1 MSINRYQWLIPI
13 VVCFSVIALTTCGKD
28 SPTKPKPPEPPPP
41 PPVVPVATRI
51 EITPSS
57 ATLNSIGQTVRLT
70 ARVFDQNNN
79 AMAGATVTWSSSD
92 VSVAGVNTQGLV
104 TAVKNGTTV
113 ITARSGNASATAN
126 VTVFQSAGSIAIAPQ
141 MATLMSLGAK
151 VQLTAT
157 VLDGNGQPVTDAT
170 VTWES
175 SDEAVATV
183 SAQGLVTAVNNGVAR
198 VTATSG
204 SATAGIDV
212 RVMQSA
218 GSIVIAPMEATLMSL
233 GATVQL
239 TATVL
244 DQNGQSVED
253 AVVTWQSGD
262 EAVATV
268 SAQGLVTAV
277 MNGTARVMAT
287 SGAATSGIDVTVMQ
301 SAGSIV
307 IAPLEAT
314 LMSLGATV
322 QLEATVLDGN
332 GQPVA
337 GAVVTWQSND
347 DAIATV
353 SAQGLVTAVTNG
365 VTRVTATS
373 GAATS
378 GIDVTVLQSA
388 GSIVIAPMEATLMS
402 LGATVQLEATVLDG
416 NGQPV
421 AGAVVTWQSSDELVA
436 TVSVQGLVT
445 AVNNGVTR
453 VTATSGSAT
462 SGIDVTVMQSA
473 GSIVIA
479 PMEATLMSLGAKV
492 QLDATVLDGNGQ
504 PVAGAVVTWQS
515 SDEAV
520 AAVSAQGLVT
530 AVMNG
535 VTRIWATSG
544 SAMSSIAVKV
554 MQSAGSIVIAP
565 EMATL
570 MSLGATV
577 QLTATVL
584 DDNGQPVEEAVMTWQ
599 SSDEA
604 VATVSAQGLVTAVKN
619 GVARITATSGG
630 ATAGIDVTVMQSA
643 GSIVIAPMEA
653 TLMSLGATVQLEA
666 TVLDGNGQPV
676 EGAVVTWQSSDEAVA
691 AVSAQGLVTAVMNG
705 VTRIWAISGSAMSS
719 IAVKVMQSAGSI
731 VIAPM
736 EATLMSLGAT
746 VQLEATV
753 LDGNG
758 QPVAGAVVT
767 WQSSD
772 ELVATVSVQGL
783 VTALMNGTARV
794 TATSGSAT
802 AGIDV
807 RVMQSA
813 GSIVIAPMEATLMS
827 LGAKVQLTATVLD
840 GNGQPVEGAVVT
852 WQSSDE
858 AVAAVSA
865 QGLVTAVGNGVSRI
879 TATSGSALAGID
891 VTVMQTAGSIVIA
904 PMEATLMSLGA
915 KVQLTATVLD
925 GNGQP
930 VAGAV
935 VTWQSSDE
943 LVATVSVQGLVTAL
957 MNGTARVTATS
968 GSATAGI
975 DVRVMQSAGS
985 IVIAPMEATLMSLG
999 AKVQL
1004 TATVLD
1010 GNGQPVAGAVVTWQS
1025 SDELVATVSV
1035 QGLVT
1040 AVTNGVTRV
1049 TATSG
1054 SATSGID
1061 VTVMQ
1066 SAVSIVIAPMEAT
1079 LMSLGA
1085 TVQLEATVLDGNGQP
1100 VAGAVVTWQSS
1111 DEAVATVSAEGL
1123 VTAVMN
1129 GVTRIWATSGSAMSS
1144 IAVKVMQSAGSIVI
1158 ASEEATLMSLG
1169 ATLQLE
1175 ATVLDGNGQP
1185 VAGAVVMWSSGDA
1198 LVATVNADGLVT
1210 AVGNGVVRIT
1220 ATSGSA
1226 SAGIDV
1232 SVMQSAGS
1240 IAVEPEM
1247 ATLMSLGETV
1257 QLEATVLDGNGQPV
1271 AGAVVRWQ
1279 SSDEAVATVSA
1290 QGLVTA
1296 VANGVAR
1303 VTATSGSAS
1312 AGIDVTVMQSAGSI
1326 VIAPDEATLMSLG
1339 ATVQLTATV
1348 LDQNGQSV
1356 EDAVVTWQSSD
1367 EAVATVSALGL
1378 VTAVKNGVTRITAT
1392 SGDVLA
1398 SIGVSVHIRMPSPD
1412 RNVLVALYNA
1422 MDGPNWTNNTNWL
1435 SENRHVDDWFGVNTD
1450 EEGRVTALNLGN
1462 NGLIGQLPVALSQLS
1477 SLEGLALENNR
1488 LTGTIPPELGQLT
1501 NLSLLYLFDN
1511 QLTGSIPTELSQL
1524 INLIHLCLNRNQ
1536 LTGSIPPELGR
1547 LKNLKWLHLHNNA
1560 YLTGRIPTSLTT
1572 LDLDALL
1579 LQGTRVCLHDDTGL
1593 ENWVSGIT
1601 DARIAECEGFDLDR
1615 NVLEAL
1621 YRATNGPEWGR
1632 AYANWMSDAPL
1643 SQWAGVQTDADG
1655 KVVSLRLFANGLSG
1669 FIPPEL
1675 SQLSNLVWLD
1685 FAGNQLNGSIP
1696 AELGRL
1702 ANLEKLNLSSNV
1714 FIGPIPT
1721 ELGQLSELAELRLS
1735 RNRLTGRIPAE
1746 LGQLSRLTH
1755 LNLDSNRLAGSI
1767 PPELGLL
1774 TKLKNLW
1781 MQENELSGSIPSALS
1796 QATDLGELNLNVN
1809 QLTGSIPAEMGQL
1822 SKLKILSLSGNRLSG
1837 SIPPEI
1843 GQLAGLDILF
1853 LDANQ
1858 LSGSIPPELG
1868 NMTGLQNLNLWNN
1881 DLAGSI
1887 PPEFGNLANLVL
1899 MELGSNN
1906 LTGNIPS
1913 DLGRQTKIRVLGLG
1927 DNRLNGSIP
1936 PELGQLRNLQWLEL
1950 KNNQLTGGIPTE
1962 FGQLSNLGGIDL
1974 SRNNLSGPL
1983 PTELTRLRSLRHLNL
1998 AETELC
2004 VPSDSFFKEWLLA
2017 MDVTRVSFCE
2027 TVVPDRDPLTSI
2039 YYATGGP
2046 NWINSEKWLSDE
2058 DLEKW
2063 FGVTTNES
2071 FRVEELN
2078 LSSNNLVGRIPLH
2091 IGRLSQLRVLD
2102 LADNPSLQGSLPQE
2116 LIGLSLATLRL
2127 DGTQLCVPTDD
2138 RFQEWLTNI
2147 PMKSGVLNC
2156 EEKVAGDRGVLI
2168 DFFNLTNGQNWYNST
2183 NWLSEKSLGE
2193 WHGVSVD
2200 HEEHVTELR
2209 LIDNNLTGSIPSDL
2223 SKLTQLQTLVLFG
2236 SEITGSIPPEIALL
2250 RHLKILNLSLNQL
2263 TGSIPSELGKLKSLE
2278 EIRLDFNNLTGVIP
2292 PELGELENLTRLQLT
2307 GNKLTGGIP
2316 AELGQLNNLLDMRIG
2331 SNPLSGTIPLE
2342 LGELTKLEV
2351 LKISDSGL
2359 TGSIPAEL
2367 GNLANLSRL
2376 NLKINSLTGEI
2387 PPELGELSN
2396 LHALELSVNELMGSI
2411 PAELGKLAELRS
2423 MVLELN
2429 QLTGSIPSELG
2440 QLSNLDWLN
2449 LSNNRLSGSIPV
2461 ELGQMTNLNELNL
2474 YNNQLM
2480 GKIPPE
2486 LGQLTHLLR
2495 MNLSANRLEGKIPP
2509 EFGELE
2515 NLESLVLSGNEGL
2528 AGSVPV
2534 SLIRLEL
2541 GTLLLEGTLLCTP
2554 IGSDFQVWYESITNR
2569 SKIVE
2574 CRTFMNAEVYITQAV
2589 QSFQR
2594 PVPLVEGE
2602 PALLRV
2608 FFATEE
2614 GILNRP
2620 TVKAY
2625 FYLNGAEEFT
2635 VDIPAGPAKIPNE
2648 ITEGFLDVS
2657 SNATVPA
2664 EVISPG
2670 LELVVEIN
2678 PGGMIDP
2685 ESGIAV
2691 RVPETG
2697 RLSIDVQSVPP
2708 LHLTLVPML
2717 SIENPNYEIVSATD
2731 GLTIEDDLFREI
2743 RDLLPVQDQDFKLTI
2758 HKPVLTSLNPH
2769 PNNGKL
2775 TVELEVIRAMEGASG
2790 HYMGIVGLGDR
2801 GGIANKPGFTSVSVL
2816 NSKTMAHELGHNF
2829 DLNHAP
2835 CGVSDVDPFYPYGD
2849 GSIGAWGY
2857 DLQRGAL
2864 MNPSTPDIM
2873 GYCFTGAWISDYHF
2887 NRAINYRIHEE
2898 EHLLVATAVSKTRS
2912 LLLWGGMDENAELF
2926 LEPAFVVDAS
2936 PSLPRESGSYR
2947 LEGEDIDGNV
2957 LFTMDLAMNEIAD
2970 GDGSG
2975 FAFAIPVR
2983 PDWSDQLTR
2992 ITLSGPGGF
3001 EEITR
3006 DSGRS
3011 AALLLDQSTGQVRGI
3026 LRDWPDATS
3035 SVQAARRVLPEPGL
3049 EVVIS
3054 SGIPNATDWER

>member
-1 MSINRYQWLIPI
+1 MRRQIITGILVRFLPILACLLI
-13 VVCFSVIALTTCGKD
+13 LTTCGKD

-41 PPVVPVATRI
+41 VTPVATRI
-51 EITPSS
+51 EIAPKT
-57 ATLNSIGQTVRLT
+57 ATLNAIGQTIQLT
-70 ARVFDQNNN
+70 AQVFDQNNS
-79 AMAGATVTWSSSD
+79 AMAGASVTWISSD
-92 VSVAGVNTQGLV
+92 LNVASVSSQGLV
-104 TAVKNGTTV
+104 TAAGNGRAV
-113 ITARSGNASATAN
+113 ITARSGSASATAN

-141 MATLMSLGAK
+141 MATLMSIGAT

-170 VTWES
+170 VSWES

-204 SATAGIDV
+204 
-212 RVMQSA
+212 
-218 GSIVIAPMEATLMSL
+218 
-233 GATVQL
+233 
-239 TATVL
+239 
-244 DQNGQSVED
+244 
-253 AVVTWQSGD
+253 
-262 EAVATV
+262 
-268 SAQGLVTAV
+268 
-277 MNGTARVMAT
+277 
-287 SGAATSGIDVTVMQ
+287 AATSGIDVTVMQ
-301 SAGSIV
+301 SAGSIAIAPQMATLMSIGATVQLTATVLDGNGQPVVGAVVTWQSSDEAVATVSAQGLVTAVANGVARVTATSGAATSGIDVTVLQSAGSIV
-307 IAPLEAT
+307 IAPEMAT

-322 QLEATVLDGN
+322 QLSATVLDGN

-388 GSIVIAPMEATLMS
+388 GSIVIAPMEATLISLGETVQLSATVLDGNGQPVAGAVVTWESSDEAVATVSAQGLMTAVANGVARVTATSGSASAGIDVTVLQSAGSIVIAPMEATLIS
-402 LGATVQLEATVLDG
+402 LGAKVQLEATVLDG

-421 AGAVVTWQSSDELVA
+421 AGAVVTWQSSDEAVAAVSAQGLVTAVMNGVTRIWATSSSAMSSIAVKVMQSAGSIVIAPEEATLMSLGETVQLTATVLDQNGQSVEDAVVTWQSSDEAVA
-436 TVSVQGLVT
+436 TVSTQGLVT
-445 AVNNGVTR
+445 AVNNGAVR
-453 VTATSGSAT
+453 ITATSGSA
-462 SGIDVTVMQSA
+462 SAGIDVTVMQSA

-479 PMEATLMSLGAKV
+479 PEEATLMSLGETV
-492 QLDATVLDGNGQ
+492 QLEATVLDGNGQ

-544 SAMSSIAVKV
+544 SAMSNIAVKV
-554 MQSAGSIVIAP
+554 MQSAGSIVI
-565 EMATL
+565 
-570 MSLGATV
+570 
-577 QLTATVL
+577 
-584 DDNGQPVEEAVMTWQ
+584 D
-599 SSDEA
+599 
-604 VATVSAQGLVTAVKN
+604 
-619 GVARITATSGG
+619 
-630 ATAGIDVTVMQSA
+630 
-643 GSIVIAPMEA
+643 PMEA
-653 TLMSLGATVQLEA
+653 TLMSLGA
-666 TVLDGNGQPV
+666 
-676 EGAVVTWQSSDEAVA
+676 
-691 AVSAQGLVTAVMNG
+691 
-705 VTRIWAISGSAMSS
+705 
-719 IAVKVMQSAGSI
+719 K
-731 VIAPM
+731 
-736 EATLMSLGAT
+736 

-767 WQSSD
+767 W
-772 ELVATVSVQGL
+772 E
-783 VTALMNGTARV
+783 
-794 TATSGSAT
+794 
-802 AGIDV
+802 
-807 RVMQSA
+807 
-813 GSIVIAPMEATLMS
+813 
-827 LGAKVQLTATVLD
+827 
-840 GNGQPVEGAVVT
+840 
-852 WQSSDE
+852 
-858 AVAAVSA
+858 
-865 QGLVTAVGNGVSRI
+865 
-879 TATSGSALAGID
+879 
-891 VTVMQTAGSIVIA
+891 
-904 PMEATLMSLGA
+904 
-915 KVQLTATVLD
+915 
-925 GNGQP
+925 
-930 VAGAV
+930 
-935 VTWQSSDE
+935 
-943 LVATVSVQGLVTAL
+943 
-957 MNGTARVTATS
+957 
-968 GSATAGI
+968 
-975 DVRVMQSAGS
+975 
-985 IVIAPMEATLMSLG
+985 
-999 AKVQL
+999 
-1004 TATVLD
+1004 
-1010 GNGQPVAGAVVTWQS
+1010 
-1025 SDELVATVSV
+1025 
-1035 QGLVT
+1035 
-1040 AVTNGVTRV
+1040 
-1049 TATSG
+1049 
-1054 SATSGID
+1054 
-1061 VTVMQ
+1061 
-1066 SAVSIVIAPMEAT
+1066 
-1079 LMSLGA
+1079 
-1085 TVQLEATVLDGNGQP
+1085 
-1100 VAGAVVTWQSS
+1100 
-1111 DEAVATVSAEGL
+1111 
-1123 VTAVMN
+1123 
-1129 GVTRIWATSGSAMSS
+1129 
-1144 IAVKVMQSAGSIVI
+1144 
-1158 ASEEATLMSLG
+1158 
-1169 ATLQLE
+1169 
-1175 ATVLDGNGQP
+1175 
-1185 VAGAVVMWSSGDA
+1185 
-1198 LVATVNADGLVT
+1198 
-1210 AVGNGVVRIT
+1210 
-1220 ATSGSA
+1220 
-1226 SAGIDV
+1226 
-1232 SVMQSAGS
+1232 
-1240 IAVEPEM
+1240 
-1247 ATLMSLGETV
+1247 
-1257 QLEATVLDGNGQPV
+1257 
-1271 AGAVVRWQ
+1271 

-1303 VTATSGSAS
+1303 ITATSGSANAGVDVTVMQSAGSIVIAPEEATLTSLGASVQLTATVLDGNGQPVTDATVTWQSSAEAIAVVSAEGLVTAVRNGTARITATSGSAS
-1312 AGIDVTVMQSAGSI
+1312 QGIAVTVMQSAGSI

-1356 EDAVVTWQSSD
+1356 EDAVVTWQSGD
-1367 EAVATVSALGL
+1367 EAVATVSAQGL

-1435 SENRHVDDWFGVNTD
+1435 SANRHVDDWFGVNTD
-1450 EEGRVTALNLGN
+1450 EEGRVTALNLGS

-1488 LTGTIPPELGQLT
+1488 LTGTIPPELGQLI

-1579 LQGTRVCLHDDTGL
+1579 LQGTRVCLHDDTEL

-1632 AYANWMSDAPL
+1632 NYANWMSDAPL

-1655 KVVSLRLFANGLSG
+1655 KVVSLRLYSNGLSG

-1685 FAGNQLNGSIP
+1685 FTDNQLKGSIP

-1702 ANLEKLNLSSNV
+1702 AKLEKLNLSSNV

-1755 LNLDSNRLAGSI
+1755 LNLERNRLAGSI

-1774 TKLKNLW
+1774 TKLKNLS

-1796 QATDLGELNLNVN
+1796 QATDLGELYLNVN
-1809 QLTGSIPAEMGQL
+1809 QLTGSIPAELGQL

-1887 PPEFGNLANLVL
+1887 PPEFGNLANLVF

-1913 DLGRQTKIRVLGLG
+1913 NLGRQTKIRVLGLG
-1927 DNRLNGSIP
+1927 DNLLNGSIP

-1950 KNNQLTGGIPTE
+1950 KNNQLTGGIPPE

-1998 AETELC
+1998 AGTELC
-2004 VPSDSFFKEWLLA
+2004 VPPDSVFEAWLLA
-2017 MDVTRVSFCE
+2017 MDVTLVSFCE
-2027 TVVPDRDPLTSI
+2027 TVVPDRDPLISI

-2138 RFQEWLTNI
+2138 AFQRWLTNI

-2168 DFFNLTNGQNWYNST
+2168 DFFNSTNGQNWYNST

-2263 TGSIPSELGKLKSLE
+2263 TGSIPSELGKLKNLE
-2278 EIRLDFNNLTGVIP
+2278 KMMLPSNNLTGVIP

-2307 GNKLTGGIP
+2307 DNRLTGGIP

-2351 LKISDSGL
+2351 LIISNSGL
-2359 TGSIPAEL
+2359 TGSIPSEL
-2367 GNLANLSRL
+2367 GNLANLRFL
-2376 NLKINSLTGEI
+2376 RLKINSLTGEI

-2396 LHALELSVNELMGSI
+2396 LHALDLSVNELMGSI
-2411 PAELGKLAELRS
+2411 PAELGKLAKLRD
-2423 MVLELN
+2423 MRLEHN
-2429 QLTGSIPSELG
+2429 RLTGS
-2440 QLSNLDWLN
+2440 
-2449 LSNNRLSGSIPV
+2449 
-2461 ELGQMTNLNELNL
+2461 
-2474 YNNQLM
+2474 
-2480 GKIPPE
+2480 IPPE
-2486 LGQLTHLLR
+2486 LGQLTNLDELDLRDNQISGSIPSEMGHLI
-2495 MNLSANRLEGKIPP
+2495 NLESMVLENNQLTGRIPAELGQLSNLVRLNLGANRLTGLIPP
-2509 EFGELE
+2509 QIGDLT
-2515 NLESLVLSGNEGL
+2515 NLEFLLLSGNTGL
-2528 AGSVPV
+2528 TGPIPV
-2534 SLIRLEL
+2534 SLVKLDLDTI
-2541 GTLLLEGTLLCTP
+2541 LLDGTLLCTP

-2625 FYLNGAEEFT
+2625 FYLNGAEVFT
-2635 VDIPAGPAKIPNE
+2635 LDIPAGPAKIPNE

-2657 SNATVPA
+2657 SNAMVPA

-2685 ESGIAV
+2685 ESGIAD
-2691 RVPETG
+2691 RVPDTG

-2758 HKPVLTSLNPH
+2758 HKPALTSLNPH

-2829 DLNHAP
+2829 DLGHAP

-2887 NRAINYRIHEE
+2887 NRAINYRIHDE

-2992 ITLSGPGGF
+2992 ITLSGPEGF
-3001 EEITR
+3001 VDMTR
-3006 DSGRS
+3006 DSVRS